1 MLINFDLTFRLH
13 VMGDGAKLHQMDN
26 TITFS
31 AAFIAYQTI
40 VHFDLDVF

>member
-26 TITFS
+26 TITS
-31 AAFIAYQTI
+31 SKISIADQTI
-40 VHFDLDVF
+40 MHFDLDVF